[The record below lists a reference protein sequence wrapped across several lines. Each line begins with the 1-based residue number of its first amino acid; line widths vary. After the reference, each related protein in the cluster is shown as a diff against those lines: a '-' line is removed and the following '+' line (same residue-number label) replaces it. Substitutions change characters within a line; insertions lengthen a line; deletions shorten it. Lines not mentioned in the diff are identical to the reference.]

1 MRTQL
6 AMALVLGAT
15 ALLTAGASA
24 QAPGSKEEDAH
35 AAFEAGAEALKAKD
49 YETAATHFETA
60 FDLVPSAEA
69 LRGAIRARSRAGQG
83 DRAATLAA
91 LGLRRF
97 PDSDKLVK
105 TANEALA
112 ELRPGLHRLKVTCSK
127 ACLLTVGGKRVLGE
141 AAKEAELYLAPGKRT
156 IGASFPDGSG
166 ADEQVIGAKAG
177 GENSIHFMSRAPA
190 VASSGAGTEGATP
203 EPSGT
208 ASAEPPKASGSSSA
222 TPEPGETPPEDEKAP
237 DAKESWHGVSPAL
250 FFVGLGVT
258 AVLGGV
264 TIWSGVD
271 TLNNPGQ
278 DVVRQKCQGLGTD
291 CPEYKDGRAKQ
302 VRTNALIGVTAGLG
316 GLTAIIGLF
325 LTDWK
330 PDEPPKDEPPKA
342 SVVLVP
348 DGESGMAVRAR
359 F

>member
-1 MRTQL
+1 
-6 AMALVLGAT
+6 MALVVGAT
-15 ALLTAGASA
+15 ALFAVGASA
-24 QAPGSKEEDAH
+24 QAPGATGNKEEDAH
-35 AAFEAGAEALKAKD
+35 AAFEAGAEALKSKD

-60 FDLVPSAEA
+60 FELVPSAEA
-69 LRGAIRARSRAGQG
+69 LRGAIRARSRSGQA

-105 TANEALA
+105 TANETLA
-112 ELRPGLHRLKVTCSK
+112 EVRPGLHRLKVSCSK
-127 ACLLTVGGKRVLGE
+127 ACSLTVGGKRMLGD
-141 AAKEAELYLAPGKRT
+141 AAKEADLYLAPGKRT

-166 ADEQVIGAKAG
+166 ADEQVITAKAG
-177 GENSIHFMSRAPA
+177 GENSIHFMPRAPA
-190 VASSGAGTEGATP
+190 APSSEAGTGGAAP

-208 ASAEPPKASGSSSA
+208 ASSEPSKGASSSEA
-222 TPEPGETPPEDEKAP
+222 KPEPGELPPEDAKPA
-237 DAKESWHGVSPAL
+237 DAKEPWRGASPAL

-278 DVVRQKCQGLGTD
+278 DVVRQKCQGLGTE
-291 CPEYKDGRAKQ
+291 CPEYQDGRAKQ
-302 VRTNALIGVTAGLG
+302 TRTNALIGVTAGLG

-330 PDEPPKDEPPKA
+330 PEEPPKPA
-342 SVVLVP
+342 VALVP
-348 DGESGMAVRAR
+348 EGDCGLGVRAS